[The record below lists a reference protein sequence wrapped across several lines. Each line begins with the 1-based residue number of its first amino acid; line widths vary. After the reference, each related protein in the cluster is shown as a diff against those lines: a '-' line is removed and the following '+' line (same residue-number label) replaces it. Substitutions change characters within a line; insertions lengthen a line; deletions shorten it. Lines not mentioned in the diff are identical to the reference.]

1 MESFYLLLLKHLLI
15 LKIFP
20 VTLFKELVA
29 VFRNLPVTVKLA
41 CYWKGGRGYRHCC
54 CMRTDVIV

>member
-29 VFRNLPVTVKLA
+29 VFRNLPVTVKPA
-41 CYWKGGRGYRHCC
+41 CYWKGVRGI
-54 CMRTDVIV
+54 VIATV